1 VQTGIRKLGKAGEIL
16 ALLDCI
22 NDVTAAI
29 AVAASFSVS
38 GMSGDS
44 AYRVETT
51 TRLAQWRID
60 TLSSTYRKSNPFRI
74 GLWNWFLTV
83 ERNKHFC
90 VKLYPEVSNLT
101 REKPPIASFVIKLV
115 SSSSLDRKTI
125 VHPGIC
131 DKQLKNSDDFVWAVD
146 TLFTGKLIIDVEF
159 LDLKIAPPSGG
170 EPASIWTGHPIEK
183 HSNCTALT
191 ALARMLTDSI
201 HTDITIITSD
211 GSIGAHRAV
220 LATHSPVFYGMFS
233 HNLKEKELSVINIS
247 DMSIESCQAFL
258 NYIYGNF
265 QASEFMM
272 HRLDLL
278 CAADKY
284 DIADLKEACHESLVE
299 DIDAKNVLER
309 LQAAH
314 LYRLDKLKASCMRY
328 LVNFGKVYEIRDEL
342 NLFIQSADRELISE
356 IFQEILSVW
365 KGY

>member
-1 VQTGIRKLGKAGEIL
+1 
-16 ALLDCI
+16 
-22 NDVTAAI
+22 
-29 AVAASFSVS
+29 
-38 GMSGDS
+38 MSADS

-51 TRLAQWRID
+51 PHLAQWRIE

-83 ERNKHFC
+83 ERSKQFC
-90 VKLYPEVSNLT
+90 VKLYPEVSSLT
-101 REKPPIASFVIKLV
+101 RDQPPIASFVIKLV
-115 SSSSLDRKTI
+115 SSSSSSDRKTI

-146 TLFTGKLIIDVEF
+146 TPFTGKLIIDVEF
-159 LDLKIAPPSGG
+159 LDLKVAPSSGG
-170 EPASIWTGHPIEK
+170 EPASIWTGYPITK
-183 HSNCTALT
+183 QSSFTALT
-191 ALARMLTDSI
+191 ALSRMLIDSI
-201 HTDITIITSD
+201 HTDITITTSD

-220 LATHSPVFYGMFS
+220 LATRSPVFHSMFS
-233 HNLKEKELSVINIS
+233 HNLKEKELSMINIS
-247 DMSIESCQAFL
+247 DMGIEACQAFL

-265 QASEFMM
+265 QATEFMT

-278 CAADKY
+278 RAADKY

-309 LQAAH
+309 LQVSH
-314 LYRLDKLKASCMRY
+314 LYRLNKLKASCMRY

-342 NLFIQSADRELISE
+342 NLFIQNADRELIAE
-356 IFQEILSVW
+356 IFQEILSTW